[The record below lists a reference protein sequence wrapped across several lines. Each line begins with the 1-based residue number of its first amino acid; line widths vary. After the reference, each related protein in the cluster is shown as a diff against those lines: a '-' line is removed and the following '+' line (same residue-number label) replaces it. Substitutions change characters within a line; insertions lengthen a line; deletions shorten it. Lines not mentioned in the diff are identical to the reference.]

1 MGVMSWLLFG
11 VYQIGYTIEDPF
23 QGSLRLS
30 ILCDAVYRDVM
41 YDADLK
47 NKRDSAYEL
56 EEELYEWDRLGPIE
70 DSKLLLPESSSAI
83 SPPTIS
89 DPSQLHEEP
98 QSDDQILYA
107 PDMPLSDSPPATS
120 EPSDFTDDPLQP
132 RP

>member
-1 MGVMSWLLFG
+1 MAVISWLLFG

-41 YDADLK
+41 YDADMK

-56 EEELYEWDRLGPIE
+56 EDELIEWDRLGPV
-70 DSKLLLPESSSAI
+70 DNSKLLLSSSSPSI
-83 SPPTIS
+83 S
-89 DPSQLHEEP
+89 QM
-98 QSDDQILYA
+98 DDQTTNTDISFSNSYG
-107 PDMPLSDSPPATS
+107 DSS
-120 EPSDFTDDPLQP
+120 ETNDDPLQP